1 MKTLKEQKKITEERI
16 NNLLNINKLKNTE
29 AKRNLK
35 NQKKEL
41 LEQIRQHE
49 ITKIE
54 KQKRDDKKNLIL
66 EKKNKRL
73 ENRLNKKQI
82 KEEKINKIHIK
93 EKKQKRLELKFKKK
107 QEK

>member
-1 MKTLKEQKKITEERI
+1 M
-16 NNLLNINKLKNTE
+16 
-29 AKRNLK
+29 K

-49 ITKIE
+49 ITKKQ

-82 KEEKINKIHIK
+82 KEEKIKKIHIK
-93 EKKQKRLELKFKKK
+93 EKKNKRLELKLKKK
-107 QEK
+107 QEKEERRRKAINRIKNED